1 MPQRDLDPTD
11 QHILQILRTDGRVT
25 NLEIAERVALSPSP
39 CLRRV
44 KRLESEGII
53 RGYSARLDAK
63 RIGWEITAFVH
74 LNIERHRKSDSE
86 YFKTQLAGI
95 EQVVWCQA
103 LAGPWDM
110 LLLVVAR
117 DLDDYFELA
126 QTLGGLGSVKDIQ
139 STIVVGEIKRNTGVP
154 VPRFA

>member
-1 MPQRDLDPTD
+1 MPQRDLDRTD
-11 QHILQILRTDGRVT
+11 QHILQILRTDGRIT

-44 KRLESEGII
+44 KRLESEGVI

-63 RIGWEITAFVH
+63 RMGWEITAFIH
-74 LNIERHRKSDSE
+74 LNIERHRKADSE
-86 YFKTQLAGI
+86 YFRTELAGI

-110 LLLVVAR
+110 LLLAVAR

-126 QTLGGLGSVKDIQ
+126 QTLGGLDSVKDIQ

>member
-1 MPQRDLDPTD
+1 MSDPNLDRTD
-11 QHILQILRTDGRVT
+11 ERILQILRSDGRIT
-25 NLEIAERVALSPSP
+25 NLEMAERIALSPSP

-44 KRLESEGII
+44 RRLESEGVID
-53 RGYSARLDAK
+53 GYSARLDAK
-63 RIGWEITAFVH
+63 KMGWGITAFIH

-86 YFKTQLAGI
+86 YFTAELAGI

-126 QTLGGLGSVKDIQ
+126 QTLGGLESVKDIQ
-139 STIVVGEIKRNTGVP
+139 STIVVGEIKRDLGVP
-154 VPRFA
+154 VPHFK